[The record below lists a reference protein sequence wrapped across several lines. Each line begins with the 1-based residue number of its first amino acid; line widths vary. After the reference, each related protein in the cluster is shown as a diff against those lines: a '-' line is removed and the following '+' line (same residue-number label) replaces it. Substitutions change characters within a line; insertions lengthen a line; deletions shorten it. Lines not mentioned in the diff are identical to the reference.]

1 MEMEIKEEKNISNKR
16 NILAASI
23 LVLALVI
30 IGISASYAFFVN
42 YVKEV
47 NPENQGVI
55 IRSGDLTLNFATVND
70 KYINATA
77 AKLINDADVTN
88 ASNNDYTSFSVTLP
102 SDAKVAKASYDLFLT
117 DIKMSNNFKSEY
129 LKWAL
134 YSGDAEVAKGDF
146 AGVTLSE
153 TADSDGYYT
162 ASNITLKNGIE
173 ITKGTTGTT
182 ASYKL
187 YIWLSND
194 STVQQNDLLNGKL
207 SAKVGFR
214 GISKAS

>member
-1 MEMEIKEEKNISNKR
+1 MDVQNENSISNKR
-16 NILAASI
+16 NLLAAFI
-23 LVLALVI
+23 LTMALVI
-30 IGISASYAFFVN
+30 IGISASYAYFIN

-55 IRSGDLTLNFATVND
+55 VRSGDLTLNFRTEND

-102 SDAKVAKASYDLFLT
+102 SDAKVSNASYDLFLT
-117 DIKMSNNFKSEY
+117 DIKMTSNFKSEY

-134 YSGDAEVAKGDF
+134 YNGDTEVAKGNF
-146 AGVTLSE
+146 NGVTLSS
-153 TADSDGYYT
+153 TADSEGYYT
-162 ASNITLKNGIE
+162 ASNITLKSVID
-173 ITKGTTGTT
+173 ISKGTTT
-182 ASYKL
+182 SYKL

-194 STVQQNDLLNGKL
+194 SNVQQNSLLNGKL

>member
-1 MEMEIKEEKNISNKR
+1 MDVQNEKSISNKR
-16 NILAASI
+16 NLLAAFI
-23 LVLALVI
+23 LTMALVI
-30 IGISASYAFFVN
+30 IGISASYAYFIN

-55 IRSGDLTLNFATVND
+55 VRSGDLTLNFRTEDD

-77 AKLINDADVTN
+77 AKLINDADVAN

-102 SDAKVAKASYDLFLT
+102 GDAKVSKASYDLFLT
-117 DIKMSNNFKSEY
+117 DIKMTSNFKSEY

-134 YSGDAEVAKGDF
+134 YNGETEIESGNF
-146 AGVTLSE
+146 NGVTLSS
-153 TADSDGYYT
+153 TADSEGYYT
-162 ASNITLKNGIE
+162 ASNITLKSAID
-173 ITKGTTGTT
+173 ISKGSGDTSTTT
-182 ASYKL
+182 SYKL

-194 STVQQNDLLNGKL
+194 TNVQQNSLLNGKL